1 MKKIYFILK
10 VLILNLLLIFSLQ
23 AAETVYFSDG
33 KKLFNAKDFDGS
45 KLLFEKDIVFNPKSE
60 MSYLYL
66 AKIFEIKDNEQEEEM
81 NLNTVLLLNPKNEEA
96 IYMLLE
102 LKIKQSNF
110 SEAEKLLEEF
120 KLVCIS
126 ICSKDNEIENKLKN
140 LSPDN

>member
-1 MKKIYFILK
+1 
-10 VLILNLLLIFSLQ
+10 
-23 AAETVYFSDG
+23 
-33 KKLFNAKDFDGS
+33 
-45 KLLFEKDIVFNPKSE
+45 

-66 AKIFEIKDNEQEEEM
+66 AKIFEIRDNEQEEEM

-110 SEAEKLLEEF
+110 SEVEKLLEEF

-140 LSPDN
+140 LSPDK

>member
-1 MKKIYFILK
+1 
-10 VLILNLLLIFSLQ
+10 
-23 AAETVYFSDG
+23 
-33 KKLFNAKDFDGS
+33 
-45 KLLFEKDIVFNPKSE
+45 
-60 MSYLYL
+60 
-66 AKIFEIKDNEQEEEM
+66 
-81 NLNTVLLLNPKNEEA
+81 
-96 IYMLLE
+96 MLLE

>member
-1 MKKIYFILK
+1 MQNIYFILK

-23 AAETVYFSDG
+23 AAETIYFNDG
-33 KKLFNAKDFDGS
+33 IKLFNAKDFDGS

-66 AKIFEIKDNEQEEEM
+66 AKIFEIRDNEQEEEM